1 MLSNAIH
8 KDIDSQALAHIRKES
23 LDLYNRVHSI
33 AEDCE
38 FVKAVRIAYQDLPLV
53 REWCP

>member
-1 MLSNAIH
+1 MFNEVVIE
-8 KDIDSQALAHIRKES
+8 KGIENQALAHIRKES

-53 REWCP
+53 RE